1 MLKCY
6 LRFFVASFRTE
17 VWFAFYAS
25 VMQLVDLVERIYT
38 EYIYRTADA
47 LQSYLHFYVIRYSR
61 GILIMSPS
69 IVVAFFL

>member
-1 MLKCY
+1 
-6 LRFFVASFRTE
+6 
-17 VWFAFYAS
+17 
-25 VMQLVDLVERIYT
+25 MQLVDLVERIYT